1 MDDVDRMFRR
11 LVQNIRSGHP
21 EYLARP
27 FEVAELY
34 QHLVPYRL
42 NRRELGIETNQD
54 YEAALCQLLA
64 GERGYLTGDEDMQS
78 AIRKEITGANPNTAI
93 FREFAASRVAL
104 SAAAVQQLN
113 EMPAA
118 PSGAPTLSTPPTP
131 RAPIDPLAAGH
142 AHPPRRATTAPSAGM
157 FAPEPA
163 PAAPPSGA
171 SNSGRNSTG
180 AASPPRQATSPS
192 ASAATAKA
200 CAYCGGRLPMGRE
213 AAFCPHCG
221 QNLRVQRCPAC
232 GSELDVNWRFCITC
246 GRGVAST

>member
-1 MDDVDRMFRR
+1 MDDLDRMFRR
-11 LVQNIRSGHP
+11 LVQNIRNGHP

-54 YEAALCQLLA
+54 YEAALCQLLS
-64 GERGYLTGDEDMQS
+64 GERGYLTGDDEMQS
-78 AIRKEITGANPNTAI
+78 AIRREIASSNPNTAI

-104 SAAAVQQLN
+104 SPAAVQQMN

-131 RAPIDPLAAGH
+131 RAPIDPLATSH
-142 AHPPRRATTAPSAGM
+142 MHPPRRAAAAPSTSTQ
-157 FAPEPA
+157 APASAPA
-163 PAAPPSGA
+163 SGHNSAAAPPA
-171 SNSGRNSTG
+171 SRP
-180 AASPPRQATSPS
+180 AASP
-192 ASAATAKA
+192 AAAAAKA
-200 CAYCGGRLPMGRE
+200 CAYCGGRLPAGRD

>member
-1 MDDVDRMFRR
+1 MFRR
-11 LVQNIRSGHP
+11 LVQNIRNGHP

-78 AIRKEITGANPNTAI
+78 AIRREIASANPNTAV

-104 SAAAVQQLN
+104 SPAAVQQLN

-131 RAPIDPLAAGH
+131 RASIDSFAAGH
-142 AHPPRRATTAPSAGM
+142 AHPPKRAAAAPSAGT
-157 FAPEPA
+157 FASQ
-163 PAAPPSGA
+163 AAPSAA
-171 SNSGRNSTG
+171 SNNAGNS
-180 AASPPRQATSPS
+180 AAAPSARQASSPS
-192 ASAATAKA
+192 ASSAKA
-200 CAYCGGRLPMGRE
+200 CAYCGGRLPAGRE